1 MTILTM
7 PSASTERLVRTG
19 EVPGI
24 IVNYLH
30 PDDPEYEF
38 SGRYLCSPSLLKLP
52 DGSLLASMDLYAGGA
67 PQNLTLIYV
76 SHDGGRTWSHL
87 TELFPCFWG
96 KLFLCGGK
104 LYMLGCSTEYGDVL
118 IGRSDDGGAS
128 WTAPTVLLRGF
139 CHFGVYLA
147 VDSFFMKIVL
157 IVASV
162 ILHCHLKDK

>member
-1 MTILTM
+1 MRDGEEEHSVPLCGHSGSVDGLDDDTDYAFRVER
-7 PSASTERLVRTG
+7 SDGVSSTERLVRTG

-87 TELFPCFWG
+87 TELF
-96 KLFLCGGK
+96 
-104 LYMLGCSTEYGDVL
+104 
-118 IGRSDDGGAS
+118 
-128 WTAPTVLLRGF
+128 VLLGQAFSVRRQAVYVRLFNRIRGRAYRTL
-139 CHFGVYLA
+139 G
-147 VDSFFMKIVL
+147 
-157 IVASV
+157 
-162 ILHCHLKDK
+162 